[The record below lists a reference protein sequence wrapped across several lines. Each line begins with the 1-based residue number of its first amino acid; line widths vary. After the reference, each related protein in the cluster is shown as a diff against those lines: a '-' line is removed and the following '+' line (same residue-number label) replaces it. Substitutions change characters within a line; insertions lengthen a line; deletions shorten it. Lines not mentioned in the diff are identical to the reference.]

1 VVGFPQDSD
10 SIPGGAGEPS
20 DVETYT
26 IGTQTLTLGLTQ
38 TLTPHLVNDL
48 RFNASTESAEVR
60 DAIGA
65 LGGAKS
71 PPSSLLFPAGYS
83 PSDSLVTILDSPL
96 PTVVIGL
103 QAQDQ
108 SRQLQLVDSLSWS
121 NGSHLLKLGVD
132 YRCLSPVEADPRS
145 NTFVSVSL
153 FGVQGSGSAAA
164 PSVLSAPINDYRDAF
179 IVGAFSSY
187 AQDSWK
193 VTRRLTLTYGLRWEV
208 DPSPRLSAGE
218 ANLLGGIA
226 NLSDVSSAYVLPM
239 GKQI

>member
-1 VVGFPQDSD
+1 
-10 SIPGGAGEPS
+10 
-20 DVETYT
+20 
-26 IGTQTLTLGLTQ
+26 
-38 TLTPHLVNDL
+38 
-48 RFNASTESAEVR
+48 
-60 DAIGA
+60 
-65 LGGAKS
+65 
-71 PPSSLLFPAGYS
+71 
-83 PSDSLVTILDSPL
+83 LDSPL
-96 PTVVIGL
+96 PEVVIGL

-132 YRCLSPVEADPRS
+132 YRWLSPVEADPRS

-153 FGVQGSGSAAA
+153 FGAQGSGSAAA

-239 GKQI
+239 GKQIYPKSWSNLAPRLGFGWQIFDTLSAKTVLRAGAGRFFDLGQAGFEDALITPGSTFGVQPIGVHPIGPGLPVSGGTEWAPELQR